1 MKDQQQWHFW
11 WIGLPINTENLNG
24 EEADVGEDI
33 KVHEDVFC
41 GPGSRRCWWKMKM
54 ISAGSWFQGYYG
66 VVCVRDVDV
75 GANIAQMQ
83 IQWQTWVAVRFFK
96 EDRVEQGTWRKYW
109 ISGDFAVMRQ
119 DTNKQEREA
128 GKTNTKLEQDKNQ
141 IQAAQADIQSS
152 QLAPAPSPC
161 FHSHFVGVSF
171 YGICLDRRILL
182 FSMDLNLFFSLL
194 TNKFHW
200 LIASPTPVA

>member
-1 MKDQQQWHFW
+1 
-11 WIGLPINTENLNG
+11 
-24 EEADVGEDI
+24 
-33 KVHEDVFC
+33 
-41 GPGSRRCWWKMKM
+41 M

-66 VVCVRDVDV
+66 VVRIRDVDV

-119 DTNKQEREA
+119 DTNKQERAA

-152 QLAPAPSPC
+152 QLAPAPSP
-161 FHSHFVGVSF
+161 
-171 YGICLDRRILL
+171 L
-182 FSMDLNLFFSLL
+182 F
-194 TNKFHW
+194 
-200 LIASPTPVA
+200 P